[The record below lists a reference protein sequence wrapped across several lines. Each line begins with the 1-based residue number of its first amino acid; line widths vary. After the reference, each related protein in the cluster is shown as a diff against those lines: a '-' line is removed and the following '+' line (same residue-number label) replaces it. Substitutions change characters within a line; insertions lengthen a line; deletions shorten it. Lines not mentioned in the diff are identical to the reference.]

1 MRPMALQ
8 QKAKVMTSSSL
19 KILGLSG
26 SLRKGSYNTAA
37 LKTAQ
42 ALAPEGVSIEIA
54 SIGGLPLYDADI
66 QAQGF
71 PADVLS
77 LAEQIRAA
85 DAVLIVTPEYNY
97 STSGVLKNAIDWIS
111 RVPNQPF
118 AGKPIALM
126 SASMSL
132 HGGVRAQYHLR
143 QIFVFLDGLVL
154 NKPEVFI
161 AQAHTRFD
169 DQGTLTDEP
178 TRGFVRQ
185 LVESLAVWTRNLSA
199 AA

>member
-1 MRPMALQ
+1 MAS
-8 QKAKVMTSSSL
+8 TPL
-19 KILGLSG
+19 KILALSG
-26 SLRKGSYNTAA
+26 SLRQASYNTAA
-37 LKTAQ
+37 LRTAQ
-42 ALAPEGVSIEIA
+42 QLAPEGVTIEIA
-54 SIGGLPLYDADI
+54 SIADLPFYDADV

-71 PADVLS
+71 PAPVPA
-77 LAEQIRAA
+77 LAERIRAA
-85 DAVLIVTPEYNY
+85 DAVLIATPEFNY

-111 RVPNQPF
+111 RTPDQPF
-118 AGKPIALM
+118 AGKPIALL
-126 SASMSL
+126 SVSMGL

-169 DQGTLTDEP
+169 AQGVLTDEP

-185 LVESLAVWTRNLSA
+185 LVDALAAWTHKLKA
-199 AA
+199 G